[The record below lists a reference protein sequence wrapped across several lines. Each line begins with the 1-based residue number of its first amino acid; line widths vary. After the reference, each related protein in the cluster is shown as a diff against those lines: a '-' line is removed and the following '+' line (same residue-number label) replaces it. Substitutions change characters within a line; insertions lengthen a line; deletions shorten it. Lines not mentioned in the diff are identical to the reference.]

1 MLRLPSFRFCCGMC
15 MDGANVLLLLCALV
29 IGGQIPAGA
38 PAQHVHGV
46 IELGVVVEGDTV
58 AVSLRA
64 PLDDVVGFEHAP
76 ESDEQRERIRQAAAM
91 LSNADAMFGLAGSAS
106 CSISDTSVDGPAYVT
121 EHLAG
126 GEAGSAGSH
135 DGHHHDAGH
144 DDSDHHDSEEHS
156 EINAGY
162 EWECGNVSALDALAL
177 RFTESFV
184 GVETIEIQIL
194 TSAGARV
201 ITADGRTASVSLT
214 PP

>member
-1 MLRLPSFRFCCGMC
+1 

-29 IGGQIPAGA
+29 IGGLIPAGV

>member
-1 MLRLPSFRFCCGMC
+1 MC
-15 MDGANVLLLLCALV
+15 MDGANVLLLLCALA
-29 IGGQIPAGA
+29 IGGLIPAGV

-76 ESDEQRERIRQAAAM
+76 ESDEQRESIRQAAAM

-144 DDSDHHDSEEHS
+144 HDSDHGGSEQHS
-156 EINAGY
+156 EVNASY
-162 EWECGNVSALDALAL
+162 AWECGNVSALESLAL
-177 RFTESFV
+177 RFTEGFA

-194 TSAGARV
+194 TPAGAQV
-201 ITADGRTASVSLT
+201 ITAQGRASSVSLT

>member
-1 MLRLPSFRFCCGMC
+1 MRLPSFRFCCGMC

-29 IGGQIPAGA
+29 IGGLIPAGV

>member
-1 MLRLPSFRFCCGMC
+1 MLGSPSFRFCCGMC
-15 MDGANVLLLLCALV
+15 MDGANVLLLLCALA
-29 IGGQIPAGA
+29 IGGLIPAGV

-76 ESDEQRERIRQAAAM
+76 ESDEQRESIRQAAAM

-135 DGHHHDAGH
+135 DGHHRDAGH
-144 DDSDHHDSEEHS
+144 HDSDHGGSERHS
-156 EINAGY
+156 EVNASY
-162 EWECGNVSALDALAL
+162 TWECGNVSALESLAL
-177 RFTESFV
+177 RFTEGFA

-194 TSAGARV
+194 TPAGAQV
-201 ITADGRTASVSLT
+201 ITAQGRASSVSLT

>member
-1 MLRLPSFRFCCGMC
+1 MLGSPSFRFCCGMC
-15 MDGANVLLLLCALV
+15 MDGANVLLLLCALA
-29 IGGQIPAGA
+29 IGGLIPAGV

-76 ESDEQRERIRQAAAM
+76 ESDEQRESIRQAAAM

-144 DDSDHHDSEEHS
+144 HDSDHGGSERHS
-156 EINAGY
+156 EVNASY
-162 EWECGNVSALDALAL
+162 AWECGNVSALESLAL
-177 RFTESFV
+177 RFTEGFA

-194 TSAGARV
+194 TPAGAQV
-201 ITADGRTASVSLT
+201 ITAQGRASSVSLT